1 MATKNIL
8 LVDDNVAWIA
18 LMGAMLKD
26 FGDEDVN
33 IEYATSGEEGIK
45 KYMQMKPVFVFLDM
59 KMPGIDGLETFR
71 RIDDFDNS
79 ANVFVVT
86 GYSDDAA
93 ADAIRLGAKGYI
105 SKSMDYISMMASL
118 VIAFDKVLRMK

>member
-1 MATKNIL
+1 MNKIL
-8 LVDDNVAWIA
+8 VIDDDVSVEVLLRDRIRAF
-18 LMGAMLKD
+18 K
-26 FGDEDVN
+26 GDPCIV
-33 IEYATSGEEGIK
+33 EYALSGEEGIK
-45 KYMQMKPVFVFLDM
+45 KYKRMKPAFVFLDM

>member
-1 MATKNIL
+1 
-8 LVDDNVAWIA
+8 
-18 LMGAMLKD
+18 
-26 FGDEDVN
+26 
-33 IEYATSGEEGIK
+33 
-45 KYMQMKPVFVFLDM
+45 M

-93 ADAIRLGAKGYI
+93 ADAIRLGGKGYI